1 MTTPKVKCL
10 PVYIIIDTS
19 YSMRPVEQILNDA
32 IENLYDALITSPRIS
47 DFAHISIISF
57 NTDAEVVLRM
67 TDLQSL
73 DSLPELSCGGVTDFG
88 KALALLRMRID
99 EDIPALNNAG
109 RAVLRP
115 VAFLLTDGQPTDQNG
130 NLSSAWKVEF
140 DALTDTSNRRHPNIV
155 PFGYGAATPDVVR
168 QFGTIPGAAF
178 IAKDDNTAEALGNVI
193 PALLNTLVA
202 SARDNE
208 LRVPKEVDG
217 FITVS
222 GDVLD

>member
-1 MTTPKVKCL
+1 MEATKVKCL

-19 YSMRPVEQILNDA
+19 YSMLGVEKILNDA

-73 DSLPELSCGGVTDFG
+73 DALPELRCGGVTVFEN
-88 KALALLRMRID
+88 AIALLRERID
-99 EDIPALNNAG
+99 EDIPALNSAG

-115 VAFLLTDGQPTDQNG
+115 VAFLLTDGQPTDKEG
-130 NLSSAWKVEF
+130 HPSSAWEASF
-140 DALTDTSNRRHPNIV
+140 QALTEKSNRRYPNVV
-155 PFGYGAATPDVVR
+155 PFGYGAATPDTVR

-178 IAKDDNTAEALGNVI
+178 IAKTKNTAEALGNVI

>member
-1 MTTPKVKCL
+1 MESTRVKCL

-19 YSMRPVEQILNDA
+19 YSMRKFEKLLNDS
-32 IENLYDALITSPRIS
+32 IEELYDELITRPSVS

-57 NTDAEVVLRM
+57 NTNPEVVLRM

-73 DSLPELSCGGVTDFG
+73 DALPVLDCGGVTDFG
-88 KALALLRMRID
+88 KVIQLLRERID
-99 EDIPALNNAG
+99 EDVPALSNAG

-115 VAFLLTDGQPTDQNG
+115 VAFLLTDGHPTDEDGHPSN
-130 NLSSAWKVEF
+130 AWVPEFKALVE
-140 DALTDTSNRRHPNIV
+140 DTYRLHPNVV

-178 IAKDDNTAEALGNVI
+178 LANTNSTSEALKNVI

-202 SARDNE
+202 SAHDNA
-208 LRVPKEVDG
+208 LRVPKEIDG
-217 FITVS
+217 FIAVS
-222 GDVLD
+222 GEVLD

>member
-1 MTTPKVKCL
+1 MGATKVKCL
-10 PVYIIIDTS
+10 PVYIVIDTS
-19 YSMRPVEQILNDA
+19 YSMLGVEKILNDA

-57 NTDAEVVLRM
+57 NTEAEVILRM
-67 TDLQSL
+67 TGLQSL
-73 DSLPELSCGGVTDFG
+73 DALPELSCGGATVFEN
-88 KALALLRMRID
+88 AVALLRERID
-99 EDIPALNNAG
+99 EDIPALNSAG

-115 VAFLLTDGQPTDQNG
+115 VAFLLTDGQPTDKEG
-130 NLSSAWKVEF
+130 HLSDAWQPSFK
-140 DALTDTSNRRHPNIV
+140 ALTDKSNRRYPNVV
-155 PFGYGAATPDVVR
+155 PFGYGTATPDTVR

-178 IAKDDNTAEALGNVI
+178 IAETDTAEALGNVI

-202 SARDNE
+202 SARDNQ